1 MLDRGHKEGRVGAMN
16 SWPIDALQPGDVY
29 VADGFGKIHDG
40 TLIGDNLGNSIFAK
54 SGNGVI
60 FDGSVRDLAGL
71 SEIQGFNAFVRGWDP
86 TAIRDMML
94 VGLNTPIRIGHVTV
108 LPGDVVLAKREGVIF
123 IPAQFAEEVVV
134 QSERILLR
142 DRFGHLRLREGAY
155 TPGQI
160 DTRWTKTIEE
170 DFTRW
175 LMREQGPPGRAPRH
189 DRGLDPGTI
198 GPRQVSN
205 RFSLFLIPDGT
216 CPAHG
221 RAISLKSGSPW
232 AMTTTTTH
240 STPPMLLR
248 RRFAHPPRHAQIGWP
263 GRSFP
268 GRDDACVPLE
278 EQIAHASQ
286 NVNRNSKP
294 SDLRITDLR
303 IALIQGAP
311 MRVPI
316 IRIDTNQGLKGYGEV
331 RDGGSPRYALMLK
344 SRLLGE
350 NPCNVERVFKKIKQ
364 FGFHGRQGGGVS
376 GVEMALWDLAGK
388 AFEVPVYQMLGGRHR
403 ERIRLY
409 ADTTISRD
417 RDEYARRMKARL
429 DMGYTFLKMDL
440 GINLLRGE
448 RNLITAPLG
457 FDWPRDRM
465 TPHPFTAVQL
475 TNKAIERLV
484 EYVAAVREAIGYEVP
499 LATDHFGH
507 FSVNDA
513 IRLGRALTPYQL
525 AWLEDMV
532 PWQYTELWKQITS
545 DVDLPT
551 LTGED
556 IYLKEAFIKLIDAHA
571 VDLVHPDLA
580 SAGGSSRPRR
590 SAITPRT
597 TASAWPCTSPAR
609 RSPSWPT
616 SIARPRPRT

>member
-1 MLDRGHKEGRVGAMN
+1 M
-16 SWPIDALQPGDVY
+16 
-29 VADGFGKIHDG
+29 
-40 TLIGDNLGNSIFAK
+40 
-54 SGNGVI
+54 
-60 FDGSVRDLAGL
+60 
-71 SEIQGFNAFVRGWDP
+71 
-86 TAIRDMML
+86 
-94 VGLNTPIRIGHVTV
+94 
-108 LPGDVVLAKREGVIF
+108 
-123 IPAQFAEEVVV
+123 
-134 QSERILLR
+134 
-142 DRFGHLRLREGAY
+142 
-155 TPGQI
+155 
-160 DTRWTKTIEE
+160 
-170 DFTRW
+170 
-175 LMREQGPPGRAPRH
+175 
-189 DRGLDPGTI
+189 
-198 GPRQVSN
+198 
-205 RFSLFLIPDGT
+205 
-216 CPAHG
+216 
-221 RAISLKSGSPW
+221 
-232 AMTTTTTH
+232 TH
-240 STPPMLLR
+240 STTR
-248 RRFAHPPRHAQIGWP
+248 GTPRHTA
-263 GRSFP
+263 
-268 GRDDACVPLE
+268 DDVSLTRRGMLKSAGLGGLSLAAMMGASLE
-278 EQIAHASQ
+278 DQIAHASQ
-286 NVNRNSKP
+286 YVNRNSRP

-316 IRIDTNQGLKGYGEV
+316 IRIDTNQGLRGYGEV

-350 NPCNVERVFKKIKQ
+350 NPCNVERLFKRIKQ
-364 FGFHGRQGGGVS
+364 FGHHGRQGGGVS

-403 ERIRLY
+403 ERVRLY
-409 ADTTISRD
+409 ADTTISRN

-465 TPHPFTAVQL
+465 TAHPFTAVQL

-513 IRLGRALTPYQL
+513 IRLGRALTPYQI

-532 PWQYTELWKQITS
+532 PWQYTELWKQITN

-556 IYLKEAFIKLIDAHA
+556 IYLKESFIKLIDAHA
-571 VDLVHPDLA
+571 VNLVHPDLA
-580 SAGGSSRPRR
+580 SAGASSRPRR
-590 SAITPRT
+590 SATTPKT
-597 TASAWPCTSPAR
+597 TASAWPCTSPAP

-616 SIARPRPRT
+616 STARPQPRT